1 MRSRERAGAAVQR
14 YRLDAPADGRAEVL
28 AEGRAI
34 GQRIGAGPVRVL
46 ASPVTFAELADLAFT
61 PIRKYGAGDPVV
73 AIHLIRTLARIGG
86 EAGAPNRA
94 ALSALAEQTVA
105 DAFRENEN
113 EQDRARVVAA
123 VDALRAT
130 FSQPRGGLEQEDAN
144 GR

>member
-1 MRSRERAGAAVQR
+1 MR
-14 YRLDAPADGRAEVL
+14 
-28 AEGRAI
+28 
-34 GQRIGAGPVRVL
+34 
-46 ASPVTFAELADLAFT
+46 AST
-61 PIRKYGAGDPVV
+61 
-73 AIHLIRTLARIGG
+73 
-86 EAGAPNRA
+86 
-94 ALSALAEQTVA
+94 LSALAEQTVA